1 MRGGRVRGRGVEE
14 KTVEAAIIRE
24 NLTKRQR
31 SQRDRG
37 GVNAAQSVLPLQHL

>member
-24 NLTKRQR
+24 NLMKRQKKPKRQR
-31 SQRDRG
+31 
-37 GVNAAQSVLPLQHL
+37 